1 MKTNF
6 INKFIAALI
15 LGLIPACMHGLT
27 LQVEAGGLREA
38 VGNATDA
45 ADLTVSG
52 SLSLPDFEFLT
63 LEMKD
68 LRTLDLSAARVD
80 AFAGDPTFT
89 GRTSAPANVLPAYA
103 LLGLGVETLALPQG
117 LTAIADGALA
127 GLKIKSVEI
136 PATVTSIGS
145 RAMADCA
152 ALQSVALPASV
163 KSIGEG
169 AFKGCT
175 SLRSATIAGAPDS
188 IAANTFAGCTALAS
202 VNIPASVKS
211 LGANSFNG
219 CSSLYAVAFPA
230 ALSSIGEKAF
240 YSSAISSADLSAT
253 ALTSLAPWAFANCDQ
268 LISVSLPARLVSLG
282 TGVFFNDMNLAVA
295 ALPEGVT
302 EIPDFALTSTA
313 GSSDFLKNSN
323 VASVGRYALA
333 DWTSVQTFTLPA
345 SLTSLADGAMANWSA
360 LTDINA
366 ETLMQVPALGAD
378 VWGDLVRGNVKLTVA
393 SEDMKEAFLAAPQ
406 WQDFNVTAKL
416 SDIET
421 SVDAS
426 SNAAT
431 AITARFE
438 GLMLHLTAAC
448 DIAGVQVY
456 DVDGRSFTLPSY
468 GEGNTFTLDTSSWD
482 ARVMIVRILLADG
495 SAAALKLRR

>member
-103 LLGLGVETLALPQG
+103 LLGLGVETLALP
-117 LTAIADGALA
+117 
-127 GLKIKSVEI
+127 
-136 PATVTSIGS
+136 
-145 RAMADCA
+145 
-152 ALQSVALPASV
+152 ASV

-240 YSSAISSADLSAT
+240 YGSAISSADLSAT

-268 LISVSLPARLVSLG
+268 LVSVSLPARLVSLG

-378 VWGDLVRGNVKLTVA
+378 VWGDLVRGNVKLAVA

-421 SVDAS
+421 SVDVN
-426 SNAAT
+426 NAAT
-431 AITARFE
+431 SITARFE
-438 GLMLHLTAAC
+438 GLMLHLTAAV

-482 ARVMIVRILLADG
+482 ARVMIVRILLSDG